1 MTRRVNPAE
10 TVGAREIGNS
20 GEYGTRV
27 VVDSPRRLNALEAM
41 MWRAEADPRL
51 RHPVVIVDLLDVEPI
66 WDRVLD
72 SHDRATRS
80 VPRLRDRVLEPWWGW
95 GLPEWSADPSFSLA
109 FHVRRMRLAE
119 PGGLS
124 SLLDVAAT
132 WAATPFDRARPPW
145 EALLVTGLDG
155 GGAGYLLKVHHSL
168 ADGVGLVQILSLL
181 HGHGR
186 EPEPAGPVEV
196 SPSRDGRSRFGLT
209 AARTVGM
216 LGAAPAALLGGVSAM
231 VGVAAGHARHPVTA
245 ARDGAAFAAS
255 AARAAVPHHVH
266 PSPLLRHRSLNRRFL
281 VWDVE
286 LEGLRRAGRAAGGS
300 LNDAYVAAVLGGVA
314 RYHRRMGE
322 PVPARVPV
330 GMPVNT
336 RVGSDALGGNHWAGL
351 RFAAPVGEDD
361 AAVRIRLV
369 RDIVAGL
376 RQERIT
382 DALGLIAP
390 LLAALPPVVLAR
402 VQGGATRGN
411 DVQVSN
417 IPGMTRLAFVAGAR
431 IERSYA
437 FGPLPGGAVMV
448 ALLSDADTCHVGA
461 TVDPAAV
468 TAPEVL
474 TACVEE
480 AFAEVLALG

>member
-1 MTRRVNPAE
+1 MT
-10 TVGAREIGNS
+10 
-20 GEYGTRV
+20 GTIP
-27 VVDSPRRLNALEAM
+27 VDSPRRLNALEAM

-51 RHPVVIVDLLDVEPI
+51 RHPVVIVDLLDVEPD
-66 WDRVLD
+66 WDRVLE
-72 SHDRATRS
+72 SHDRATRV

-95 GLPEWSADPSFSLA
+95 GLPEWSPDPSFSLG

-124 SLLDVAAT
+124 SLLDLAAT

-186 EPEPAGPVEV
+186 AAEPGVPVGEAPARG
-196 SPSRDGRSRFGLT
+196 GRSRFGLT
-209 AARTVGM
+209 AARTAEV
-216 LGAAPAALLGGVSAM
+216 LGAAPAALLGVLAAAAG
-231 VGVAAGHARHPVTA
+231 GAAGHVRHPATA
-245 ARDGAAFAAS
+245 VRDGAAFVAS
-255 AARAAVPHHVH
+255 AARAAVPHHAQ

-286 LEGLRRAGRAAGGS
+286 LEGLKRAGRAAGGS
-300 LNDAYVAAVLGGVA
+300 LNDAYVAAVLGGMA
-314 RYHRRMGE
+314 RYHRRMGV
-322 PVPARVPV
+322 PVPERVPV
-330 GMPVNT
+330 GMPMNT
-336 RVGSDALGGNHWAGL
+336 RVASDALGGNHWAGL

-361 AAVRIRLV
+361 AAARIGLV

-417 IPGMTRLAFVAGAR
+417 IPGMTRPAFVAGAR

-448 ALLSDADTCHVGA
+448 ALMSDADVCHVGA

-474 TACVEE
+474 AACVEE
-480 AFAEVLALG
+480 AFGEVLALG